1 MTDGYAVSIIM
12 IKKSDAIIKKK
23 NKKKPSVK
31 IVKDNDVAKMNNN
44 KEEFTYYDKLPP
56 DKLLDLLLSN
66 RIYIDPGKNN
76 LISAVDDNG
85 NEFIYTNRR
94 RLKESKRL
102 KYQKLLNNYKGK
114 NGISKIEN
122 KFKLNSKTCDIEKFK
137 EYIKGRIILEQ
148 KLTLPIEI

>member
-1 MTDGYAVSIIM
+1 MRLLKRKRVY
-12 IKKSDAIIKKK
+12 IKIKLKKIQSKNNIKNNKKK

-94 RLKESKRL
+94 RLKESNRSRLKESKRL
-102 KYQKLLNNYKGK
+102 K
-114 NGISKIEN
+114 ISE
-122 KFKLNSKTCDIEKFK
+122 T
-137 EYIKGRIILEQ
+137 IK
-148 KLTLPIEI
+148 